1 MKIYKCPNT
10 ACTENKNNSD
20 SCYGCGYSEALSA
33 NNAKWREKIEEI
45 IKIVETQIGEY
56 IYAPII
62 NKDVPDW
69 VLKLELVLVNLQE
82 LLSEMEGK

>member
-1 MKIYKCPNT
+1 MDNLKEQMQERAQWLGNHDDELIS
-10 ACTENKNNSD
+10 KNNK
-20 SCYGCGYSEALSA
+20 E
-33 NNAKWREKIEEI
+33 WREKIEEI

-82 LLSEMEGK
+82 LLSEMGKEGE